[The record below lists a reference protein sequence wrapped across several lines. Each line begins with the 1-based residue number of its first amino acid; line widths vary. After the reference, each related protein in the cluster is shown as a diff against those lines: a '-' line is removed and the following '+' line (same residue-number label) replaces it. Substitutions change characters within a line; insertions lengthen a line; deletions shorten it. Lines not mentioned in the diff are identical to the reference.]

1 MEKDGNQYINEDKIT
16 KINDNSMQNERRKMK
31 DKRIHSVDF
40 SSMRNV
46 NNIDS
51 TNSKINTGLNRR
63 R

>member
-40 SSMRNV
+40 SSMRNA
-46 NNIDS
+46 NNNDS
-51 TNSKINTGLNRR
+51 TNSKINSGLNRR

>member
-1 MEKDGNQYINEDKIT
+1 MEKDGNQYINED

-40 SSMRNV
+40 SSMRNT
-46 NNIDS
+46 NNNDS
-51 TNSKINTGLNRR
+51 TNSKINSGLNRR